1 MDDIKLDTKQNLNV
15 GNLFSIP
22 FCKTSV
28 QNFTEKKQKLIN
40 LFKPF
45 DEKKNDEQ
53 LANFNSNRYNTE
65 LVNKEFTDILS
76 DELQSIVN
84 AFKIDFYVSDVWSVT
99 YKENG
104 YHPIHNHGSVG
115 LSCILYLTLPTDAP
129 KTSFLQPWNNFLTDK
144 TPYAVLDVKEG
155 DILVVP
161 SFVNHFTQQNKSKSE
176 KRIISWDM
184 KDASTINR

>member
-1 MDDIKLDTKQNLNV
+1 MQAIFFLY
-15 GNLFSIP
+15 LFVKHQYKILL
-22 FCKTSV
+22 K
-28 QNFTEKKQKLIN
+28 KKQKLIN

-144 TPYAVLDVKEG
+144 STYAVLDVKEG

>member
-1 MDDIKLDTKQNLNV
+1 MDDIKSQIKTDIKI
-15 GNLFSIP
+15 GSLFSIP
-22 FCKTSV
+22 FCKIQV
-28 QNFTEKKQKLIN
+28 EDFVNKKKDLIN
-40 LFKPF
+40 LFARF
-45 DEKKNDEQ
+45 DEKKNDEE
-53 LANFNSNRYNTE
+53 LANFSSNRYNTK
-65 LVNKEFTDILS
+65 LVNEEFTNILRY
-76 DELQSIVN
+76 ELQSIVN
-84 AFKIDFYVSDVWSVT
+84 AFKTDFYVSDVWSVT

-144 TPYAVLDVKEG
+144 STYAVLDVKEG

-184 KDASTINR
+184 KDGSSINK